1 MSKRDSTPIRCT
13 TTSTPN
19 PAMADSQPD
28 SEAPWQQ
35 LMIFNY
41 VLFEV
46 LDAMQQEQANG
57 NHAPI
62 NHHWQQF
69 VHHLRQSKPKLGA
82 YLDNLPQSWQ
92 VQESPEVYQ
101 TTMPS
106 VKTKRATVMTTGY
119 PPLKSDRGSG
129 AWRQIPWIN
138 LRGYWLEKVGFEIGT
153 PYNITAINKQLIFTA
168 E

>member
-1 MSKRDSTPIRCT
+1 MATTQCKPGERLHQTKSSTP
-13 TTSTPN
+13 S
-19 PAMADSQPD
+19 D
-28 SEAPWQQ
+28 EAPWQQ
-35 LMIFNY
+35 LMVFNY

-57 NHAPI
+57 NHTPI

-69 VHHLRQSKPKLGA
+69 VHHLRLSKPKLGA

-92 VQESPEVYQ
+92 VQESSQAYLANS
-101 TTMPS
+101 PS
-106 VKTKRATVMTTGY
+106 LKTKQATVMTSGY
-119 PPLKSDRGSG
+119 PPLKSDPSCG

-138 LRGYWLEKVGFEIGT
+138 LRGHWLGKVGFEIGT
-153 PYNITAINKQLIFTA
+153 PYTITAYNKQLLFTA